1 MFASVATVGADPL
14 TAARSAA
21 GVACACAPPTADA
34 GFRGRHE
41 DIVHKCH
48 RALSESTAAQS
59 WSPAPFQRWT
69 APPRPPWGLVLAYR
83 VHARAPRRA
92 HVGARSAT
100 RPPCTTRSHVAW
112 CAALRWREGGAALT
126 RGTEDCRQPAGE
138 TISQTRRTV
147 DEAAPELVD
156 GMRDG
161 SIVNRSRRPYKPAAV
176 RSYERALQMRLLPVF
191 GSRRLAEVKAGDVQ
205 RFPEA
210 LLRDGLNASSARTTL
225 HPLRVIYRRAV
236 RLGGSATTRRR
247 RSSCRPRRV
256 GAGAWSRRR
265 GRWHSSSRWPPAS
278 RHSGRLRCSSG
289 CAAAS
294 FAPSD
299 GPTSSSQ
306 PAP

>member
-1 MFASVATVGADPL
+1 M
-14 TAARSAA
+14 
-21 GVACACAPPTADA
+21 
-34 GFRGRHE
+34 
-41 DIVHKCH
+41 
-48 RALSESTAAQS
+48 
-59 WSPAPFQRWT
+59 
-69 APPRPPWGLVLAYR
+69 PPRPLR
-83 VHARAPRRA
+83 KHRRA
-92 HVGARSAT
+92 KLVSRAISAVDSA
-100 RPPCTTRSHVAW
+100 PPVPRGGSSLPTASTH
-112 CAALRWREGGAALT
+112 ALRDGPMSVPEALPGHRVRLAHTSPGAQHFDGERRRCSDARN
-126 RGTEDCRQPAGE
+126 RGLPPTAGE

-265 GRWHSSSRWPPAS
+265 GRWHSSSRWPPAN